1 MESLL
6 QVRNLTIG
14 YRGRDALERRALDDL
29 SFELGSGETLGLL
42 GQSGCGK
49 TTLALALLRLLPRTA
64 RVLSGSI
71 HFRGRDI
78 LHADERTLQAI
89 RGAEAS
95 IVFQEPAM
103 SLNPVMRVGDQ
114 IAEVARAH
122 SNANR
127 RTHRKDA
134 ELALAAVHLAGTRM
148 YTAYPHQLSS
158 GQRQRIAIAQ
168 ALVCKPAFLIA
179 DEPTSAL
186 DNTTQAEILNLLKE
200 LKHRL
205 QIALL
210 FITHNP
216 ALLVGFADRFL
227 ILSEGRLAEQGSPP
241 QIHEN
246 PKHPETRKLFR
257 STPLF
262 PAARTFMSRAQGQ
275 AAPVVKALHLRKRY
289 VQGRARNRFQI
300 AALDDVSFTIPVCST
315 LALVGESGAGK
326 STLGRCL
333 CRLEEPD
340 SGEIWFGEKNLSALP
355 PQELFALRPSIQLIF
370 QDSATAMNPRFSVL
384 EIVEEP
390 LRVQS
395 ADSRKMRREQA
406 LAMMER
412 VGISPQW
419 ANRSPFELSGGQ
431 RQRLAIARAL
441 VLRPRLLI
449 LDEAL
454 SSLDPPIQL
463 QIMDL
468 LLGLQASLSL
478 TYLFI
483 THDLHLAAYMA
494 DQIAILQNG
503 RIVESGS
510 ISTIFSSAKH
520 PYTRLLLAAI
530 PGAQSAA
537 IDPASLR
544 Q

>member
-14 YRGRDALERRALDDL
+14 YRGRDAVERRALDDL

-127 RTHRKDA
+127 RTHREDA

-186 DNTTQAEILNLLKE
+186 DNTTQKGILDLLKE
-200 LKHRL
+200 LKQRL

-216 ALLVGFADRFL
+216 ALLAGFADRLL
-227 ILSEGRLAEQGSPP
+227 IMSEGRFVEEGSPAR
-241 QIHEN
+241 IREN
-246 PKHPETRKLFR
+246 PKHSYTRELFR
-257 STPLF
+257 STPPFL
-262 PAARTFMSRAQGQ
+262 AARTPMFRAPGQ
-275 AAPVVKALHLRKRY
+275 ATPIVKVLHLRKRY
-289 VQGRARNRFQI
+289 VQGRWYSRNRFQV
-300 AALDDVSFTIPVCST
+300 AALDDISLTIPMCST

-340 SGEIWFGEKNLSALP
+340 SGEIWFEEKNLLALA
-355 PQELFALRPSIQLIF
+355 PQELFALRRNIQFIF
-370 QDSATAMNPRFSVL
+370 QDSATAMNPRFSL
-384 EIVEEP
+384 LDIVEEP
-390 LRVQS
+390 LRLQS
-395 ADSRKMRREQA
+395 DDSWKIRRQQA

-454 SSLDPPIQL
+454 SSLDLPIQM

-468 LLGLQASLSL
+468 LLGLQTSLSL

-483 THDLHLAAYMA
+483 THDLPLAVYMA
-494 DQIAILQNG
+494 DQIAVLQEG
-503 RIVESGS
+503 RMVESGS
-510 ISTIFSSAKH
+510 ISTVFSSAKH
-520 PYTRLLLAAI
+520 PYTHLLLAAI
-530 PGAQSAA
+530 PGGQSAGTG
-537 IDPASLR
+537 PHR